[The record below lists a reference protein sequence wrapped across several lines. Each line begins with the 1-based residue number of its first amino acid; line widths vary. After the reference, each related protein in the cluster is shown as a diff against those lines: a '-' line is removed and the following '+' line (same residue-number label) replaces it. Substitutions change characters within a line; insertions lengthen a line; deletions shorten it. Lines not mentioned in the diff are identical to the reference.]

1 MNNSK
6 VFIFLSANAILNMN
20 NSKVFMFS
28 SPNTVL
34 NMDNYELSMFTRQ
47 NRPTTLP
54 QNAEKPKRRSDK
66 ERLLGFFTIYS
77 YPLTDPEV
85 TPST

>member
-47 NRPTTLP
+47 NRPHHKTQKAQKALR
-54 QNAEKPKRRSDK
+54 QEH
-66 ERLLGFFTIYS
+66 LLGFFAIHF